1 MKHRI
6 LIIALM
12 LFIYNSVFSQA
23 PTRNYGE
30 YQYVYSLD
38 KDGNRTEA
46 TAFPRIQPVITT
58 TTFFGI
64 TQSNAAY
71 LYMGVG
77 GMWQNSGNYDWSGYR
92 NGWYVYTYR
101 MGVQYCYFLIS
112 QDYEQVRIQENYQN
126 GITNVYKR
134 CNPNEKMDNAPT
146 Y

>member
-1 MKHRI
+1 MKQI
-6 LIIALM
+6 LLIIALICSFNVM
-12 LFIYNSVFSQA
+12 FAQA
-23 PTRNYGE
+23 PMRNYGE

-38 KDGNRTEA
+38 RDGDKIEA
-46 TAFPRIQPVITT
+46 TALPRIKPSVVTT
-58 TTFFGI
+58 NFFGI
-64 TQSNAAY
+64 TQSQASY
-71 LYMGVG
+71 MYMGIG
-77 GMWQNSGNYDWSGYR
+77 GMWQNSATYDWSGYR
-92 NGWYVYTYR
+92 NGWYVYTFR

>member
-1 MKHRI
+1 MKQI
-6 LIIALM
+6 LLIIALICSFNVM
-12 LFIYNSVFSQA
+12 FAQA
-23 PTRNYGE
+23 PMRNYGE

-38 KDGNRTEA
+38 RDGDKIKA
-46 TAFPRIQPVITT
+46 TAFPRIKPSVVTT
-58 TTFFGI
+58 NFFGI
-64 TQSNAAY
+64 TQSQASY
-71 LYMGVG
+71 MYMGIG
-77 GMWQNSGNYDWSGYR
+77 GMWQNSATYDWSGYR
-92 NGWYVYTYR
+92 NGWYVYTFR

>member
-1 MKHRI
+1 MKQI
-6 LIIALM
+6 LLIIALICSFNVM
-12 LFIYNSVFSQA
+12 FAQA
-23 PTRNYGE
+23 PMRNYGE

-38 KDGNRTEA
+38 RDGDKIEA
-46 TAFPRIQPVITT
+46 TAFPRIKPSVVTT
-58 TTFFGI
+58 IFFGI
-64 TQSNAAY
+64 TQSQASY
-71 LYMGVG
+71 MYMGIG
-77 GMWQNSGNYDWSGYR
+77 GMWQNSATYDWSGYR
-92 NGWYVYTYR
+92 NGWYVYTFR

>member
-1 MKHRI
+1 MKQI
-6 LIIALM
+6 LLIIALICSFNVM
-12 LFIYNSVFSQA
+12 FAQA
-23 PTRNYGE
+23 PMRNYGE

-38 KDGNRTEA
+38 RDGDKIEA
-46 TAFPRIQPVITT
+46 TAFPRIKPSVVTT
-58 TTFFGI
+58 NFFGI
-64 TQSNAAY
+64 TQSQASY
-71 LYMGVG
+71 MYMGIG
-77 GMWQNSGNYDWSGYR
+77 GMWQNSAIYDWSGYR
-92 NGWYVYTYR
+92 NGWYVYTFR

>member
-1 MKHRI
+1 MKQI
-6 LIIALM
+6 LLIIALICSFNVM
-12 LFIYNSVFSQA
+12 FAQA
-23 PTRNYGE
+23 PMRNYGE

-38 KDGNRTEA
+38 RDGYKIEA
-46 TAFPRIQPVITT
+46 TAFPRIKPSVVTT
-58 TTFFGI
+58 NFFGI
-64 TQSNAAY
+64 TQSQAFY
-71 LYMGVG
+71 MYMGIG
-77 GMWQNSGNYDWSGYR
+77 GMWQNSATYDWSGYR
-92 NGWYVYTYR
+92 NGWYVYTFR

>member
-1 MKHRI
+1 MKQI
-6 LIIALM
+6 LLIIALICSFNVM
-12 LFIYNSVFSQA
+12 FEQA
-23 PTRNYGE
+23 PMRNYGE

-38 KDGNRTEA
+38 RDGDKIEA
-46 TAFPRIQPVITT
+46 TAFPRIKPSVVTT
-58 TTFFGI
+58 NFFGI
-64 TQSNAAY
+64 TQSQASY
-71 LYMGVG
+71 MYMGIG
-77 GMWQNSGNYDWSGYR
+77 GMWQNSATYDWSGYR
-92 NGWYVYTYR
+92 NGWYVYTFR

>member
-1 MKHRI
+1 MKQI
-6 LIIALM
+6 LLIIALICSFNVM
-12 LFIYNSVFSQA
+12 FAQA
-23 PTRNYGE
+23 PMRNYGE

-38 KDGNRTEA
+38 RDGDKIEA
-46 TAFPRIQPVITT
+46 TAFPRIKPSVVTT
-58 TTFFGI
+58 NFFGI
-64 TQSNAAY
+64 TQSQASY
-71 LYMGVG
+71 MYMGIG
-77 GMWQNSGNYDWSGYR
+77 GMWQNSATYDWSGYR
-92 NGWYVYTYR
+92 NGWYVYIFR

>member
-1 MKHRI
+1 MKQI
-6 LIIALM
+6 LLIIALICSFNVM
-12 LFIYNSVFSQA
+12 FAQA
-23 PTRNYGE
+23 PMRNYGE

-38 KDGNRTEA
+38 RDGDKIEA
-46 TAFPRIQPVITT
+46 TAFPRIKPSVVTT
-58 TTFFGI
+58 NFFGI
-64 TQSNAAY
+64 TQSQAFY
-71 LYMGVG
+71 MYMGIG
-77 GMWQNSGNYDWSGYR
+77 GMWQNSVTYDWSGYR
-92 NGWYVYTYR
+92 NGWYVYTFR